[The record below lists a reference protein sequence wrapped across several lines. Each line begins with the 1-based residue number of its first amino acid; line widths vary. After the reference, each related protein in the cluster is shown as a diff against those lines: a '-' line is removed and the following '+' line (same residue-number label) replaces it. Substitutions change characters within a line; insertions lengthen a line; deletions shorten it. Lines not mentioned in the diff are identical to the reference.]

1 MSINEKLFES
11 IAKGAPIATIIA
23 VTLGASMT
31 FFAGKQLDL
40 KINDNVK
47 SIVVDV
53 GYSRERMVDLESDI
67 AAIKAQLEGIKEL
80 PSDLPVSSK
89 VKEIEAKIDTVNS
102 KLDALNKAILES
114 PEKALALPLL
124 RRDMDSLQKQYVS
137 AVNNLEQEVSR
148 AYDIF
153 KWVTGTMFLG
163 VISLAVGVFVKPRKN
178 KGQVLQSCIRVDRF
192 CLWLDQ

>member
-1 MSINEKLFES
+1 MSINEKLLET
-11 IAKGAPIATIIA
+11 IAKGAPIATMIA

-40 KINDNVK
+40 KINDDVK
-47 SIVVDV
+47 SIVIDT
-53 GYSRERMVDLESDI
+53 GYSKGRLVDLESQI
-67 AAIKAQLEGIKEL
+67 EQIKAQLEGIKEL

-89 VKEIEAKIDTVNS
+89 IKEIEAKIDSVNT
-102 KLDALNKAILES
+102 KLDGLNKAILES

-137 AVNNLEQEVSR
+137 AVNNLEEEVSR

-163 VISLAVGVFVKPRKN
+163 VISLAVGVFVKPR
-178 KGQVLQSCIRVDRF
+178 G
-192 CLWLDQ
+192 

>member
-1 MSINEKLFES
+1 MSINDKLFES
-11 IAKGAPIATIIA
+11 IAKGAPIATIMA

-40 KINDNVK
+40 KINDDVK

-53 GYSRERMVDLESDI
+53 GYSRERMVDLESNM

-163 VISLAVGVFVKPRKN
+163 VISLAIGVFVKPR
-178 KGQVLQSCIRVDRF
+178 G
-192 CLWLDQ
+192 